1 MRIRTVK
8 PDFWTHP
15 FWAKQSDAV
24 RLLALALL
32 NYADDS
38 GFFYADPELVR
49 EVMPY
54 WDSTKIRRTLGE
66 LSTNGWVE
74 YQQGPEGYGL
84 IGRIV
89 QFGAHQRIDKP
100 KESKIKKLWRIQDSS
115 KINPRLIQDQ
125 STREVEVDQGSGKD
139 ASARIGDSAAQS
151 LLHDAKSKAPDGRAA
166 TVIGIWCG
174 LWNYTRKLPY
184 HPLPKDKGLSKR
196 LDEMYPDKA
205 RLKEKMLRYLEDVTI
220 ANRGWK
226 YSFAH
231 FFETQN
237 SYGEIPRKA
246 DDEPRLN
253 ADGEPI

>member
-8 PDFWTHP
+8 PEFWTHP
-15 FWAKQSDAV
+15 MWSKQGDAV

-32 NYADDS
+32 NYADDD
-38 GFFYADPELVR
+38 GFFYADPELMR
-49 EVMPY
+49 EIMPY
-54 WDSTKIRRTLGE
+54 WDSTKLRRTFDE
-66 LSTNGWVE
+66 LSRLGWAE
-74 YQQGPEGYGL
+74 YQKGPEGYGL
-84 IGRIV
+84 LGRIV
-89 QFGAHQRIDKP
+89 QFKTHQRIDRP
-100 KESKIKKLWRIQDSS
+100 NASKISKLWRLDEDSTQT
-115 KINPRLIQDQ
+115 RRTLDDQ
-125 STREVEVDQGSGKD
+125 SPTEGKGREGKGKD
-139 ASARIGDSAAQS
+139 ASARIGDSAAPS

-174 LWNYTRKLPY
+174 LWSYTRKLPY
-184 HPLPKDKGLSKR
+184 RPLPKDKGLSKK